1 VNSYQPPMPPYAPQE
16 VVTPP
21 APGQPA
27 IVLKQGASLPAAV
40 YRALTEQR
48 RELGRQLE
56 NLEDKRR
63 SLMNQLQEEQA
74 PTGVAKA
81 GIEARIVEL
90 DKRIA
95 DVDKQIQASDK
106 AVADQA
112 GIAGSIPPPP
122 PPRERNGPPEE
133 VFVLGGMFIVVVLFP
148 LTIAYARRLW
158 KRGSGAVAAFP
169 QEITDRFNR
178 LDQAMDSIA
187 IEVERIGE
195 GQRFVTRVMS
205 ENGRSLNAGAAQP
218 VGLGAHSEK
227 AKVLR
232 EGERGER

>member
-1 VNSYQPPMPPYAPQE
+1 MLLYAPQ
-16 VVTPP
+16 VVEIPG
-21 APGQPA
+21 APGQQVIIRPGVDA
-27 IVLKQGASLPAAV
+27 PQAV
-40 YRALTEQR
+40 YRAFNEQR
-48 RELGRQLE
+48 RELAQQLE

-63 SLMNQLQEEQA
+63 SLQNQLQDGQA
-74 PTGVAKA
+74 TGVNKA
-81 GIEARIVEL
+81 GIEARIVEV

-95 DVDKQIQASDK
+95 DADK
-106 AVADQA
+106 ALSAADQQVA
-112 GIAGSIPPPP
+112 KQAAVPGAVPPPE
-122 PPRERNGPPEE
+122 RHERNGPPEE

-148 LTIAYARRLW
+148 LTIAFARRLW

-169 QEITDRFNR
+169 QEVTDRFNR

-218 VGLGAHSEK
+218 LGIGAHSEK

>member
-1 VNSYQPPMPPYAPQE
+1 MPPYAPQA
-16 VVTPP
+16 VVTPA
-21 APGQPA
+21 APGQQP
-27 IVLKQGASLPAAV
+27 IVVREGVDLAQAV
-40 YRALTEQR
+40 YRALNEQR
-48 RELGRQLE
+48 RELSQQLE

-74 PTGVAKA
+74 PTGVVKA
-81 GIEARIVEL
+81 GIEARIVAL
-90 DKRIA
+90 DKQIA
-95 DVDKQIQASDK
+95 DVEGQLRAAEK

-112 GIAGSIPPPP
+112 GKPGAVPPPP
-122 PPRERNGPPEE
+122 PPRHREGPPEE

-158 KRGSGAVAAFP
+158 RRGAGAVAAFP

-205 ENGRSLNAGAAQP
+205 ENGRSINPGAAQP
-218 VGLGAHSEK
+218 LNVGAHSEK

>member
-1 VNSYQPPMPPYAPQE
+1 MPVNAPQE
-16 VVTPP
+16 AQAPA
-21 APGQPA
+21 APGKVVIKPGVEAPQ
-27 IVLKQGASLPAAV
+27 AV
-40 YRALTEQR
+40 YRAFNEQR
-48 RELGRQLE
+48 RELANQLE

-63 SLMNQLQEEQA
+63 GLMNQLEDPQVNS
-74 PTGVAKA
+74 VAKT
-81 GIEARIVEL
+81 GLEARVAEL

-95 DVDKQIQASDK
+95 DVDKQLA
-106 AVADQA
+106 AADQA
-112 GIAGSIPPPP
+112 VAQQAAVPGAVPPPD
-122 PPRERNGPPEE
+122 PPRRREGPPEE
-133 VFVLGGMFIVVVLFP
+133 VFVLAGMFIVAVFFP

-158 KRGSGAVAAFP
+158 KRGSGAVVAFP
-169 QEITDRFNR
+169 QELADRLNR

-205 ENGRSLNAGAAQP
+205 ENGRAVGSGAAQP
-218 VGLGAHSEK
+218 VSVGTHSEK